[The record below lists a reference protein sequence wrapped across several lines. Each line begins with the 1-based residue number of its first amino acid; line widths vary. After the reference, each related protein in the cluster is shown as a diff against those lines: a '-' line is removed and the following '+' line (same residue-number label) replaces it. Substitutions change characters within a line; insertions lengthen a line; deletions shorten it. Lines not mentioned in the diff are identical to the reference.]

1 MNNNVSNWS
10 KKIQKRPKVDLT
22 KPIKQMNLKEKKAYF
37 EELAFKNVIGELDRH
52 KEQQALRKFNHKI
65 LELFSITYCK
75 SALDSILQAYVHI
88 KNATSHENYDLPKHN
103 EDQQFIVV
111 EKALVFA
118 AILHR
123 LKSVRSSTRNND
135 YDD

>member
-1 MNNNVSNWS
+1 MKGKHVSNWS
-10 KKIQKRPKVDLT
+10 KKIKKPHPKLDLT

-37 EELAFKNVIGELDRH
+37 ETLAFSNVIGELDRH

-88 KNATSHENYDLPKHN
+88 KNALAPANYDLPPHDESK
-103 EDQQFIVV
+103 F
-111 EKALVFA
+111 F
-118 AILHR
+118 
-123 LKSVRSSTRNND
+123 
-135 YDD
+135 